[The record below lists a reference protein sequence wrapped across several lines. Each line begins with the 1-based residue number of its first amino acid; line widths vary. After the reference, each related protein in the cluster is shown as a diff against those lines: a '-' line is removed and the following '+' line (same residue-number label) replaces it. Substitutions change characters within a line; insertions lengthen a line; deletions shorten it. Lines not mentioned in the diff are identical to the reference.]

1 MTTTDID
8 HICWLLVEY
17 SARRDRES
25 ARVLVEAYDK
35 YARERFGISEKMLKR
50 TIVVE
55 TNSTLG
61 KETEALLGV
70 SYGFFETLKIRWG
83 LPMNS

>member
-1 MTTTDID
+1 MEID
-8 HICWLLVEY
+8 RVRQLLVEY

-35 YARERFGISEKMLKR
+35 YARERFGISEKVLKR

-55 TNSTLG
+55 KNSTLG
-61 KETEALLGV
+61 KETEVLLGV
-70 SYGFFETLKIRWG
+70 SYGFFETLKIQWG
-83 LPMNS
+83 LPMNF